1 MLLTNYEIY
10 TYAEGLR
17 DAFEDKNQYLPIKLS
32 FFIQKNKE
40 TLFKL
45 AQDIEKS
52 RMDIIQ
58 NYGTIDEKTNQVF
71 VPNENISAVNKELVD
86 LFDITQ
92 EVDIKTISID
102 SFSEDLSLTNGQ
114 MQAIV
119 FMID

>member
-10 TYAEGLR
+10 THAESLR

-45 AQDIEKS
+45 AQDIENS
-52 RMDIIQ
+52 RINIIR
-58 NYGTIDEKTNQVF
+58 NYGTVDEETNQVF
-71 VPNENISAVNKELVD
+71 VPNENISTVNKELVD

-92 EVDIKTISID
+92 DVDIKTISID

-114 MQAIV
+114 MQAII